1 MYTPKVFKITDEA
14 VINQFIKDN
23 PFAILTSCENGKI
36 EVTHLP
42 IFRLNNG
49 KLYGHI
55 SKENPHAH
63 IDEEQEVC
71 FIFNGEDAY
80 ISPSYYVSD
89 FNVPTWNY
97 GAVHVYGRVKYIEGK
112 EQTWS
117 LLEKFTELYEGKNGW
132 KLPQEEKYKA
142 LSEFIRFFEIEVS
155 HIEAKFKFSQNKS
168 TEDIEKV
175 IMILRKKGQ
184 KEVADFMEKV
194 NKGEE

>member
-42 IFRLNNG
+42 VFRLNDG

-55 SKENPHAH
+55 AKENPHAH
-63 IDEEQEVC
+63 IDEGQEVC
-71 FIFNGEDAY
+71 FIFNGEHTY
-80 ISPSYYVSD
+80 ISPNYYASN

-97 GAVHVYGRVKYIEGK
+97 GAVHVYGRIKYIDDK
-112 EQTWS
+112 EQTWT
-117 LLEKFTELYEGKNGW
+117 LLEEFTELYEGENGW

-142 LSEFIRFFEIEVS
+142 LSAFIRFFEIEVTY
-155 HIEAKFKFSQNKS
+155 IEAKFKFSQNKS

-175 IMILRKKGQ
+175 IMSLRENGQ
-184 KEVADFMEKV
+184 DEVAEFMAKA
-194 NKGEE
+194 NRTEE